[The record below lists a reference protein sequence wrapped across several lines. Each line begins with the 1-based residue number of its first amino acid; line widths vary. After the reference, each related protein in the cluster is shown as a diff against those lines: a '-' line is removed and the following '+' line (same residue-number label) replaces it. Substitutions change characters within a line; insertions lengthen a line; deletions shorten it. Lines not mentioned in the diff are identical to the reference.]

1 MNKLNRLSIA
11 FFVCFMAFSL
21 FIFTDIFVNYPI
33 LDDFGAIVNFM
44 VDYLK
49 TAGFKETIKLLFS
62 QNNDFRLVVLKLIT
76 LSDYY
81 IFGKINFG
89 HLRIIGFSFFLS
101 TLFLFFKLGR
111 FQTSKFYYFLP
122 VPLLL
127 ISFAYAEINSLAMES
142 LSHFVVIFFAISCLY
157 YLFETKKIVLPI
169 ILLIFGIYSNGN
181 GLLLV
186 PIGILGLLITKDY
199 KRLCIWSLFC
209 ALAIF
214 VFFLDY
220 EKGNTPLD
228 ASVFK
233 RIAYVFPIYLGGIG
247 GMESIKINMIFGILG
262 IILAIYF
269 LIIKKSYKNNTA
281 LSALILF
288 FLGTYLLISS
298 KRQYTDS
305 TALLRGAYLINSVCV
320 FVTFYILFYKI
331 HLSKW
336 IETKNTKLTNW
347 SFLAILFVCLVY
359 QARNYTK
366 WIQVFGYQKKAIQ
379 SVFVMIS
386 GNTKQLYTD
395 EGTIHN
401 IPLNMRPGLDSLI
414 KRGIFDNSDVLESLI
429 VRPLSFNSNEIS
441 GELKNKIDILS
452 IDGTQ
457 IIDNPYITISAKIKD
472 YLKNPLNG
480 LGIVCNQNGVK
491 NYYEIPLKNDK
502 LFLIK
507 PVKGRDF
514 YFEFMIPKKILKSGS
529 FELAFVKFENKRI
542 FQSKES
548 LIINWNGQTNS
559 NLALSKLI
567 NLDTKNSAPD
577 SLQEPKFFEAYYQGQ
592 KHEIVVELDSSQKE
606 YTNYLQFSD
615 TESTNTFQI
624 ELTTNKDLSEN
635 NLANVM
641 FSQNEAKSFLKN
653 RSGLFKLSLI
663 SKKGEENYKT
673 YPLKS
678 LYYFR
683 FY

>member
-1 MNKLNRLSIA
+1 MNKLNKLSIA

-49 TAGFKETIKLLFS
+49 TTGFKETIKLLFS

-81 IFGKINFG
+81 IFGQINFQ

-101 TLFLFFKLGR
+101 TMFFFFRLGR
-111 FQTSKFYYFLP
+111 FQTSKFYFFLP

-142 LSHFVVIFFAISCLY
+142 LSHFAVIFFVVSCLY
-157 YLFETKKIVLPI
+157 CLFETKKIVLPI
-169 ILLIFGIYSNGN
+169 ILLFLAIYSNGN
-181 GLLLV
+181 GLLLA
-186 PIGILGLLITKDY
+186 PIGILGLSIAKDY
-199 KRLCIWSLFC
+199 KRLSIWSLFC

-247 GMESIKINMIFGILG
+247 GMESIKINMVLGILG

-269 LIIKKSYKNNTA
+269 LIIKKSYLNNKA

-305 TALLRGAYLINSVCV
+305 TTLLRGAYLINSVCI

-331 HLSKW
+331 HLSKR
-336 IETKNTKLTNW
+336 IESKKAKLANW
-347 SFLAILFVCLVY
+347 PFLVIFFICLVY

-366 WIQVFGYQKKAIQ
+366 WIQVFGYQKRSIQ
-379 SVFVMIS
+379 SVMVMIS

-401 IPLNMRPGLDSLI
+401 IPLNMRPGLDTLI
-414 KRGIFDNSDVLESLI
+414 NKGVFDNSDALELLVI
-429 VRPLSFNSNEIS
+429 KPLNIHSNEYS
-441 GELKNKIDILS
+441 GELKNKIDILR

-472 YLKNPLNG
+472 YLKSPLNG

-491 NYYEIPLKNDK
+491 TQYELPLKNDK

-514 YFEFMIPKKILKSGS
+514 YFEFMIPKKLLKSSS
-529 FELAFVKFENKRI
+529 FELAFLKFENKRI
-542 FQSKES
+542 FQSKET
-548 LIINWNGQTNS
+548 LKINWNGRTNS
-559 NLALSKLI
+559 NLALSKFI
-567 NLDTKNSAPD
+567 NLQTKNSATD
-577 SLQEPKFFEAYYQGQ
+577 SLRKPKFFEAYYNGQ
-592 KHEIVVELDSSQKE
+592 KHEIIVKLDATQKGN
-606 YTNYLQFSD
+606 TNYLEFQD

-624 ELTTNKDLSEN
+624 ELTTNNSLSEN
-635 NLANVM
+635 NLANVTL
-641 FSQNEAKSFLKN
+641 SQNEAKSFLKN

-663 SKKGEENYKT
+663 SKKGEENFKS

-678 LYYFR
+678 LYYFK

>member
-1 MNKLNRLSIA
+1 MKKLNKLSIA

-21 FIFTDIFVNYPI
+21 FVVTDIFVNYPI

-44 VDYLK
+44 VDYFK
-49 TAGFKETIKLLFS
+49 TTGFKETIKLLFS
-62 QNNDFRLVVLKLIT
+62 QNNDFRLVFLKLIT

-89 HLRIIGFSFFLS
+89 HLRIIGFSLFLS
-101 TLFLFFKLGR
+101 TLLLFFKLGR
-111 FQTSKFYYFLP
+111 FQTSKFYFFLP

-142 LSHFVVIFFAISCLY
+142 LSHFVVIFFVVCCLY
-157 YLFETKKIVLPI
+157 YLFETKQIVLPI
-169 ILLIFGIYSNGN
+169 ILLFLGIYSNGN

-186 PIGILGLLITKDY
+186 PIGFLGLLTTKDF
-199 KRLCIWSLFC
+199 KRLGIWSLFS
-209 ALAIF
+209 AIAIF

-228 ASVFK
+228 VSVFK
-233 RIAYVFPIYLGGIG
+233 RIAYVFPIYLGGVG

-281 LSALILF
+281 LSTLLLF

-305 TALLRGAYLINSVCV
+305 SALLRGAYLINSVCV
-320 FVTFYILFYKI
+320 FVIFYILFFKI

-336 IETKNTKLTNW
+336 IESKNTKFTNW
-347 SFLAILFVCLVY
+347 PFMAIFIICLVY

-366 WIQVFGYQKKAIQ
+366 WIQVFGYQKRSIQ
-379 SVFVMIS
+379 AVMVMIS
-386 GNTKQLYTD
+386 GNTKQLYID

-401 IPLNMRPGLDSLI
+401 IPLNMRPGLDTLI
-414 KRGIFDNSDVLESLI
+414 NRGAFDNYDALESLI
-429 VRPLSFNSNEIS
+429 VKPIKFNSNEIS
-441 GELKNKIDILS
+441 GELKNKIEFIS
-452 IDGTQ
+452 IDGTE
-457 IIDNPYITISAKIKD
+457 IVDNPYITINAKIKD
-472 YLKNPLNG
+472 YLKNPLTG
-480 LGIVCNQNGVK
+480 LGIVCIQNGVK
-491 NYYEIPLKNDK
+491 NYYELPLKNDK

-507 PVKGRDF
+507 PLKGRDF
-514 YFEFMIPKKILKSGS
+514 YFEFMIPKKLLKSS
-529 FELAFVKFENKRI
+529 SIDLAFLKFENKRI
-542 FQSKES
+542 FQSKET
-548 LIINWNGQTNS
+548 LKINWNSLKNS
-559 NLALSKLI
+559 NLIFSKFI
-567 NLDTKNSAPD
+567 NLDTKNSEPD
-577 SLQEPKFFEAYYQGQ
+577 SLHEPKFFEAYYQGQ

-615 TESTNTFQI
+615 TESLNTFQI
-624 ELTTNKDLSEN
+624 ELTHLKDRAEK
-635 NLANVM
+635 NLASVI

-663 SKKGEENYKT
+663 SKKGEENFKT

-678 LYYFR
+678 LYYFK

>member
-1 MNKLNRLSIA
+1 MNKINKLSIA

-49 TAGFKETIKLLFS
+49 TLGFKDTIKLLFS

-76 LSDYY
+76 LSDFY
-81 IFGKINFG
+81 IFGRINFQ

-101 TLFLFFKLGR
+101 TLFFLFKLGR

-142 LSHFVVIFFAISCLY
+142 LSHFVVIFFVVSCLY
-157 YLFETKKIVLPI
+157 YLFETKQIVLPI
-169 ILLIFGIYSNGN
+169 ILLFLGIYSNGN

-199 KRLCIWSLFC
+199 KRLSIWSLFC

-228 ASVFK
+228 ASVFQ

-336 IETKNTKLTNW
+336 IEAKNTKLTNG

-366 WIQVFGYQKKAIQ
+366 WIQVFGYQKRSIQ
-379 SVFVMIS
+379 AVRVMIS
-386 GNTKQLYTD
+386 GNTKQLYAD

-401 IPLNMRPGLDSLI
+401 IPLNMRPGLDTLI
-414 KRGIFDNSDVLESLI
+414 NKGVFDNSDALESLI
-429 VRPLSFNSNEIS
+429 VKPIKFNSNEIS
-441 GELKNKIDILS
+441 GELKNKIDIIS

-457 IIDNPYITISAKIKD
+457 IIDNPYITISARIKD

-480 LGIVCNQNGVK
+480 LGIVCIQNGVK
-491 NYYEIPLKNDK
+491 NYYELPLKNDK

-529 FELAFVKFENKRI
+529 FEMSFVKFENKRI
-542 FQSKES
+542 FQSKET
-548 LIINWNGQTNS
+548 LKINWNGQTNS
-559 NLALSKLI
+559 NLALSKFV
-567 NLDTKNSAPD
+567 NLDTKNSSAD
-577 SLQEPKFFEAYYQGQ
+577 SLNKPEFFEAYYNGL
-592 KHEIVVELDSSQKE
+592 KHEIIVELDAKQKE
-606 YTNYLQFSD
+606 NTNYLQFQD
-615 TESTNTFQI
+615 TESINTFQI
-624 ELTTNKDLSEN
+624 KLATDNSLSEN
-635 NLANVM
+635 NMANAI
-641 FSQNEAKSFLKN
+641 FSQNEAKSYLKN
-653 RSGLFKLSLI
+653 KTGLFKLSLI
-663 SKKGEENYKT
+663 SKKGEENFKT

>member
-1 MNKLNRLSIA
+1 MSTINKLSIA
-11 FFVCFMAFSL
+11 FFVCFMALNL
-21 FIFTDIFVNYPI
+21 FIISDIFINYPL

-49 TAGFKETIKLLFS
+49 TTGFKDTLKLLFS

-76 LSDYY
+76 LSDFY
-81 IFGKINFG
+81 IFGQLNFQ
-89 HLRIIGFSFFLS
+89 HLRWIGFLFFLS
-101 TLFLFFKLGR
+101 SLFFFFKLGKFKIHK
-111 FQTSKFYYFLP
+111 FQYFLTVP
-122 VPLLL
+122 VLLV
-127 ISFAYAEINSLAMES
+127 SFAYAEINSLAMES
-142 LSHFVVIFFAISCLY
+142 LSHFVVIFFVVSCLY
-157 YLFETKKIVLPI
+157 YLFETKQIVLPI
-169 ILLIFGIYSNGN
+169 ILLFLGIYSNGN

-199 KRLCIWSLFC
+199 KRLGIWSLFC

-247 GMESIKINMIFGILG
+247 GMESIKINMIFGVLG

-269 LIIKKSYKNNTA
+269 LIIKTSYKNNTA

-288 FLGTYLLISS
+288 FLSTYLLISS

-305 TALLRGAYLINSVCV
+305 TALLRGAYLINSVCI

-331 HLSKW
+331 HLSKF
-336 IETKNTKLTNW
+336 IESKNTKLANW
-347 SFLAILFVCLVY
+347 TFLAIFIVCLVY

-366 WIQVFGYQKKAIQ
+366 WIQVFGYQKRAIQ
-379 SVFVMIS
+379 SVLVMIS

-401 IPLNMRPGLDSLI
+401 IPLNMRPGLDTLI
-414 KRGIFDNSDVLESLI
+414 KRGIFDNSDALESLI
-429 VRPLSFNSNEIS
+429 VKPLSFNSSEIS

-514 YFEFMIPKKILKSGS
+514 YFEFMIPKKMLKSGS
-529 FELAFVKFENKRI
+529 FKLAFLKFENKRI

-559 NLALSKLI
+559 NLALSKFI
-567 NLDTKNSAPD
+567 NLDTKNFSAD
-577 SLQEPKFFEAYYQGQ
+577 SLDKPEFYEAYYDGQ
-592 KHEIVVELDSSQKE
+592 KHEIVVKLDAKQKE
-606 YTNYLQFSD
+606 NTNYLEFQD

-624 ELTTNKDLSEN
+624 KLTTDNSLSKN
-635 NLANVM
+635 NIANAI
-641 FSQNEAKSFLKN
+641 FSQSEAKSFLKN
-653 RSGLFKLSLI
+653 KSGLFKLSLI
-663 SKKGEENYKT
+663 SKKGEKNFKT

>member
-1 MNKLNRLSIA
+1 MKKLNKLSIA

-21 FIFTDIFVNYPI
+21 FVVTDIFVNYPI

-44 VDYLK
+44 VDYFK
-49 TAGFKETIKLLFS
+49 TTGFKETIKLLFS

-89 HLRIIGFSFFLS
+89 HLRIIGFSLFLS
-101 TLFLFFKLGR
+101 TLLLFFKLGR
-111 FQTSKFYYFLP
+111 FQTSKFYFFLP

-142 LSHFVVIFFAISCLY
+142 LSHFVVIFFVVCCLY
-157 YLFETKKIVLPI
+157 YLFETKQIVLPI
-169 ILLIFGIYSNGN
+169 ILLFLGIYSNGN

-186 PIGILGLLITKDY
+186 PIGFLGLLTTKDF
-199 KRLCIWSLFC
+199 KRLGIWSLFS
-209 ALAIF
+209 AIAIF

-228 ASVFK
+228 VSVFK

-281 LSALILF
+281 LSTLLLF

-305 TALLRGAYLINSVCV
+305 SALLRGAYLINSVCV
-320 FVTFYILFYKI
+320 FVIFYILFFKI
-331 HLSKW
+331 QLSKW
-336 IETKNTKLTNW
+336 IESKNTKFTNW
-347 SFLAILFVCLVY
+347 PFMAIFIICLVY

-366 WIQVFGYQKKAIQ
+366 WIQVFGYQKRSIQ
-379 SVFVMIS
+379 AVMVMIS
-386 GNTKQLYTD
+386 GNTKQLYID

-401 IPLNMRPGLDSLI
+401 IPLNMRPGLDTLI
-414 KRGIFDNSDVLESLI
+414 NRGAFDNYDALESLI
-429 VRPLSFNSNEIS
+429 VKPIKFNSNEIS
-441 GELKNKIDILS
+441 GELKNKIEFIS
-452 IDGTQ
+452 IDGTE
-457 IIDNPYITISAKIKD
+457 IVDNPYITINAKIKD
-472 YLKNPLNG
+472 YLKNPLTG
-480 LGIVCNQNGVK
+480 LGIVCIQNGVK
-491 NYYEIPLKNDK
+491 NYYELPLKNDK

-507 PVKGRDF
+507 PLKGRDF
-514 YFEFMIPKKILKSGS
+514 YFEFMIPKKLLKSS
-529 FELAFVKFENKRI
+529 SIDLAFLKFENKRI
-542 FQSKES
+542 FQSKET
-548 LIINWNGQTNS
+548 LKINWNSLKNS
-559 NLALSKLI
+559 NLIFSKFI
-567 NLDTKNSAPD
+567 NLDTKNSEPD
-577 SLQEPKFFEAYYQGQ
+577 SLHEPKFFEAYYQGQ

-615 TESTNTFQI
+615 TESLNTFQI
-624 ELTTNKDLSEN
+624 ELTHLKDRAEK
-635 NLANVM
+635 NLASVI

-663 SKKGEENYKT
+663 SKKGEENFKT

-678 LYYFR
+678 LYYFK

>member
-1 MNKLNRLSIA
+1 MNKLNKLSIA

-49 TAGFKETIKLLFS
+49 TTGFKEIIKLLFS

-76 LSDYY
+76 LTDYY
-81 IFGKINFG
+81 IFGQINFQ

-101 TLFLFFKLGR
+101 TLFFFFRLGR
-111 FQTSKFYYFLP
+111 FQTSKFYHFLP

-127 ISFAYAEINSLAMES
+127 ISLAYAEINSLAMES
-142 LSHFVVIFFAISCLY
+142 LSHFVVIFFVVSCLY

-169 ILLIFGIYSNGN
+169 ILLFLAIYSNGN
-181 GLLLV
+181 GLLLA
-186 PIGILGLLITKDY
+186 PIGILGLLIAKDY
-199 KRLCIWSLFC
+199 KRLGIWSLFC

-247 GMESIKINMIFGILG
+247 GMESIKINMVFGILG

-269 LIIKKSYKNNTA
+269 LIIKKSYLNNKA

-305 TALLRGAYLINSVCV
+305 TALLRGAYLINSVCI

-336 IETKNTKLTNW
+336 NESKKAKLANW
-347 SFLAILFVCLVY
+347 SFLVIFFICLVY

-366 WIQVFGYQKKAIQ
+366 WIQVFGYQKRSIQ
-379 SVFVMIS
+379 SVMVMIS
-386 GNTKQLYTD
+386 GNTKQIYTD
-395 EGTIHN
+395 EGTVHN
-401 IPLNMRPGLDSLI
+401 IPLNMRPGLDTLI
-414 KRGIFDNSDVLESLI
+414 NKGVFDNSDALELLVI
-429 VRPLSFNSNEIS
+429 KPLSFNLSNIS
-441 GELKNKIDILS
+441 GELKNKIDILR

-457 IIDNPYITISAKIKD
+457 IIDNPYITIAAKIKD

-491 NYYEIPLKNDK
+491 TYYELPLKNDK

-514 YFEFMIPKKILKSGS
+514 YFEFMIPKKLLKSSS
-529 FELAFVKFENKRI
+529 FELAFLKFENKRI
-542 FQSKES
+542 FQSKET
-548 LIINWNGQTNS
+548 LKINWNGRTNS
-559 NLALSKLI
+559 NLALSKFI
-567 NLDTKNSAPD
+567 NLETKNSATD
-577 SLQEPKFFEAYYQGQ
+577 SLCKPQFFEAFYNGK
-592 KHEIVVELDSSQKE
+592 KHEIVVELDSAQRE
-606 YTNYLQFSD
+606 NTNYLQFSD

-624 ELTTNKDLSEN
+624 ELAANKGLSES
-635 NLANVM
+635 NLANVT
-641 FSQNEAKSFLKN
+641 FSQNEAKYFLKN

-663 SKKGEENYKT
+663 SKKGEENFKSYS
-673 YPLKS
+673 LKS
-678 LYYFR
+678 IYYFK

>member
-1 MNKLNRLSIA
+1 MNKLNKLSIA
-11 FFVCFMAFSL
+11 FFVCFMALSL
-21 FIFTDIFVNYPI
+21 FILTDIFVNYPI
-33 LDDFGAIVNFM
+33 LDDFGAIVNFI

-49 TAGFKETIKLLFS
+49 TTGFRETIKLLFS

-76 LSDYY
+76 LFDYY
-81 IFGKINFG
+81 IFGQVNFE

-101 TLFLFFKLGR
+101 TLFFFFRLGR
-111 FQTSKFYYFLP
+111 FQTSKFFYFLP

-142 LSHFVVIFFAISCLY
+142 LSHFVVIFFVVSCLY

-169 ILLIFGIYSNGN
+169 LLLILGIYSNGN

-199 KRLCIWSLFC
+199 KRLGIWSLFS

-269 LIIKKSYKNNTA
+269 LIIKKSYQNNTA
-281 LSALILF
+281 LSALMLF

-305 TALLRGAYLINSVCV
+305 TALLRGAYLINSLCI

-331 HLSKW
+331 NLSKW
-336 IETKNTKLTNW
+336 IESKNTKLANW
-347 SFLAILFVCLVY
+347 SFIAIFIICLVY

-366 WIQVFGYQKKAIQ
+366 WIQVFGYQKRAIQ
-379 SVFVMIS
+379 SVLVMIS

-401 IPLNMRPGLDSLI
+401 IPLNMRPGLDTLI
-414 KRGIFDNSDVLESLI
+414 KRGVFDNSDALESLI
-429 VRPLSFNSNEIS
+429 VKPLSLNSSEIS

-457 IIDNPYITISAKIKD
+457 IVENPYITVSAKIKD
-472 YLKNPLNG
+472 YLKNPLNS

-502 LFLIK
+502 LFLLK

-529 FELAFVKFENKRI
+529 FELTFLKFENKRI
-542 FQSKES
+542 FQSRETLK
-548 LIINWNGQTNS
+548 INWNGQTNS
-559 NLALSKLI
+559 NLALSKFI
-567 NLDTKNSAPD
+567 NLDIKNSSTD
-577 SLQEPKFFEAYYQGQ
+577 SLSKPEFYEAYYNGQ
-592 KHEIVVELDSSQKE
+592 KHEIFVELDATQKE
-606 YTNYLQFSD
+606 NTNYLQFTD
-615 TESTNTFQI
+615 TESIRNFQI
-624 ELTTNKDLSEN
+624 ELTANKDLSEKN
-635 NLANVM
+635 PANVI
-641 FSQNEAKSFLKN
+641 FSQSEAKSFLKN